1 MRVKIY
7 RSIKLFTCILTRY
20 LYIYFVFFISDN
32 HFKYEFILSQRF
44 IFLDDD
50 DNEGAVTEISVKRR
64 LEIKSYNMKTE
75 KMIVLSLHMDHLY
88 TW

>member
-1 MRVKIY
+1 MW
-7 RSIKLFTCILTRY
+7 S
-20 LYIYFVFFISDN
+20 S
-32 HFKYEFILSQRF
+32 
-44 IFLDDD
+44 LDDD

-64 LEIKSYNMKTE
+64 LEIKSYNMKME